1 MVLADG
7 FRPFFLLAGIWAP
20 IALALSIEM
29 IQGRIELPTA
39 FDTVSWH
46 FHEMLFGYV
55 VAAIAEFLLTA
66 VPNWTGQLPL
76 RGLPL
81 FGLVLLWLAGR
92 AAVVISGVI
101 GVWPSALI
109 DLSFLFVL
117 AAVMLREIV
126 AGRQLA

>member
-1 MVLADG
+1 
-7 FRPFFLLAGIWAP
+7 
-20 IALALSIEM
+20 
-29 IQGRIELPTA
+29 
-39 FDTVSWH
+39 
-46 FHEMLFGYV
+46 
-55 VAAIAEFLLTA
+55 
-66 VPNWTGQLPL
+66 LPL